1 MSLARAL
8 GLHVVALA
16 ALLPAPSRAA
26 QSPAGQLTAV
36 DCTGI
41 EGWTSDPDVPLELTD
56 AHLYFGGPA
65 GDPAASAIAV
75 HADTMLPAGCDP
87 AQCAHGF
94 RSELPMS
101 LLDDQEHVVH
111 AYGIDLSGDP
121 NVELAGSPLVF
132 SCPPPPIV
140 GGEKRHVV
148 SPEILTAWQFSTF
161 FDLLIVDD
169 ALLTTLPDAPAI
181 DVAPSLAMGDG
192 ADPTVWLLDQ
202 GFRRF
207 VDPEHASA
215 WRLDLAT
222 AVVMPAAQLAAM
234 PEGTPLRPRPI
245 LLQGTMPAVYLLD
258 DHQCVAGDP
267 DPACDEGEGDGDGD
281 TGSAQ
286 GDSSTGAIS
295 DGDTGD
301 SGEASGSSEGDGTA
315 TADAG
320 DTEPIATSDASAGAR
335 GGDAAGCGCNHAP
348 PRSGLLLL
356 AAAAALRRRRRR

>member
-8 GLHVVALA
+8 GLLVVALA
-16 ALLPAPSRAA
+16 ALLPSPSRAA
-26 QSPAGQLTAV
+26 QSPAGQLIAV

-75 HADTMLPAGCDP
+75 HADAMLPAGCDP

-148 SPEILTAWQFSTF
+148 SPEILAAWQFSTF
-161 FDLLIVDD
+161 FDLLVVDD

-207 VDPEHASA
+207 VDPEHATA

-286 GDSSTGAIS
+286 GDSSTGAAPG
-295 DGDTGD
+295 GDMGD

-315 TADAG
+315 TDDAG
-320 DTEPIATSDASAGAR
+320 DTDTIATSDASAGAR

>member
-1 MSLARAL
+1 
-8 GLHVVALA
+8 
-16 ALLPAPSRAA
+16 
-26 QSPAGQLTAV
+26 
-36 DCTGI
+36 
-41 EGWTSDPDVPLELTD
+41 
-56 AHLYFGGPA
+56 
-65 GDPAASAIAV
+65 
-75 HADTMLPAGCDP
+75 
-87 AQCAHGF
+87 
-94 RSELPMS
+94 MS

-148 SPEILTAWQFSTF
+148 SPEILAAWQFSTF
-161 FDLLIVDD
+161 FDLLVVDD

-207 VDPEHASA
+207 VDPEHATA

-286 GDSSTGAIS
+286 GDSSTGAAPG
-295 DGDTGD
+295 GDMGD

-315 TADAG
+315 TDDAG
-320 DTEPIATSDASAGAR
+320 DTDTIATSDASAGAR